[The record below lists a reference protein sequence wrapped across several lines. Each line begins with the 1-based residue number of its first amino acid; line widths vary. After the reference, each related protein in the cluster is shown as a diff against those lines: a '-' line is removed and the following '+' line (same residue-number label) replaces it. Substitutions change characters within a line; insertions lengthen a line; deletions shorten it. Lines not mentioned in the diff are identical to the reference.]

1 MLAGAG
7 HSHSASIGDL
17 YVAGGILSAS
27 LYTIVAKRFDDGSDT
42 LSLTTWQFSAA
53 SMLSLPIV
61 VLRWSTGSGHP
72 VRGAAHPGTG
82 WQQSRVGIGGFA
94 MSFLLYNAV
103 ITRVDAGW
111 AAVVLNLI
119 PAFGLLG
126 AVLFLG
132 EKPTGTTG
140 IGAILIGT
148 SVVYFT
154 ISDRRGARGTV
165 PPPTNHPAA
174 APRPAA
180 DHGQR
185 T

>member
-1 MLAGAG
+1 
-7 HSHSASIGDL
+7 
-17 YVAGGILSAS
+17 
-27 LYTIVAKRFDDGSDT
+27 
-42 LSLTTWQFSAA
+42 
-53 SMLSLPIV
+53 
-61 VLRWSTGSGHP
+61 
-72 VRGAAHPGTG
+72 
-82 WQQSRVGIGGFA
+82 

-119 PAFGLLG
+119 PAFGLLS

-132 EKPTGTTG
+132 EKPTGTTS

-165 PPPTNHPAA
+165 TATDKPPNDRASA
-174 APRPAA
+174 DGRQPAA
-180 DHGQR
+180 DLISMKPGTKSRAPSTKQSR
-185 T
+185 RRGDDINSPFIYEDGAG